1 VSRLAT
7 RRLIDASAT
16 LDAAD
21 RALLNIWVNRG
32 LDDAALARMTGMS
45 EETIAGR
52 RTRIVEHLSAVLGLP
67 AQDVR
72 GALIEIV
79 ASPEVPPTTP
89 TPNGD
94 ARPELVTP
102 SANGTSSPP
111 SGDTP
116 DTDTMAA
123 AAPETGT
130 GSSSRRRPGRWSG
143 LALLVMVVAVV
154 LVVSLGSSGSGHR
167 PGPATRPTSESAQTV
182 PSGSPPS
189 PSPSPSPPAN
199 RPAGQ
204 ALVALPGGSGHATGT
219 AVITGRS
226 PHLRL
231 NLSVRNLSLASHGHY
246 EVWLYD
252 SLTYSEAVGRL
263 RTGVTHVSLRL
274 PRDAHRY
281 HWIDISLQP
290 VGQVFHS
297 GESVMRSANPLFR

>member
-79 ASPEVPPTTP
+79 ASPEVPPNTP

-182 PSGSPPS
+182 PSG
-189 PSPSPSPPAN
+189 
-199 RPAGQ
+199 Q

-226 PHLRL
+226 PNLRL
-231 NLSVRNLSLASHGHY
+231 NLSVRNLSPASHGHY

-252 SLTYSEAVGRL
+252 SLTYSEALGRL
-263 RTGVTHVSLRL
+263 RTGVTNVSLRL